1 MPITNIA
8 FTLRIF
14 MGDAAEPLSTVDLV
28 GLVLVCIGFLTYS
41 CFGLAENFMVA
52 QVAYLSLLYCV
63 VFYPAFAHATLL
75 GWWFVSLVNLCSS
88 IHHAYCI

>member
-8 FTLRIF
+8 FSLRIF

-41 CFGLAENFMVA
+41 CFGFAANFLVA
-52 QVAYLSLLYCV
+52 QVGYLSLWLHSSFSEFLV
-63 VFYPAFAHATLL
+63 LVFIMLAA
-75 GWWFVSLVNLCSS
+75 S
-88 IHHAYCI
+88 IASFFYINVPLF